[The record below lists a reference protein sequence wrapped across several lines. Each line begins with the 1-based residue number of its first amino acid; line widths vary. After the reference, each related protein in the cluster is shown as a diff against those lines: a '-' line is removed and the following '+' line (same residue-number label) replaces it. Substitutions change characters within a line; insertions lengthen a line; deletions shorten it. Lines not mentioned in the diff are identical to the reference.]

1 MSLHLDVSTTG
12 RSCTVAATGVLDA
25 ATAHRLVDL
34 GRATCLSDARFVTV
48 DLTGVTLVDV
58 RGWHALRTLTADL
71 SEGGTTVT
79 QVGARSAYDRLDA
92 ALVEI
97 DTCRR
102 RPGRPAC
109 GAAA

>member
-34 GRATCLSDARFVTV
+34 GRAPCLTDARFVTV
-48 DLTGVTLVDV
+48 DLTGVTLIDV

-71 SEGGTTVT
+71 SDRGTTVT
-79 QVGARSAYDRLDA
+79 QIGARSAYDRLDA
-92 ALVEI
+92 TLVGL
-97 DTCRR
+97 DACRR
-102 RPGRPAC
+102 HPSRPAC
-109 GAAA
+109 SAA